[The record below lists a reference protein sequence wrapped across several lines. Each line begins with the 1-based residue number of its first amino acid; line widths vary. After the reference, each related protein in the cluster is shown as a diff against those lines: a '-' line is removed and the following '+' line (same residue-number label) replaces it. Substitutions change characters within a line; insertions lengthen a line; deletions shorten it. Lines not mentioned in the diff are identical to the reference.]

1 LTYLLDAFIEGLPA
15 PQGSKRLM
23 GRVMLESSK
32 KVQPWRQDIK
42 HQVSNNYG
50 GPVIDLA
57 VFIEIEFLFY
67 RPKSHYNTKGIL
79 RPSAPAHLVSR
90 GHGDLDKLLRST
102 FDALSI
108 STGGT
113 VIADDSLIVRVAGS
127 KRYCLAG
134 ERCGASIRIGAYSC

>member
-1 LTYLLDAFIEGLPA
+1 MTYLLDVFIEGLPA

-67 RPKSHYNTKGIL
+67 RPKSHYNSKGIL
-79 RPSAPAHLVSR
+79 RPAAPAHLVSR

-113 VIADDSLIVRVAGS
+113 VISDDSLIVKVAGS

-134 ERCGASIRIGAYSC
+134 ERGGALIRVGAYSC